1 MIRSSRETTTQ
12 PLQVSTL
19 LVKGTHPQPSTP
31 LSPANCVAMTAC
43 RYVIALNQ
51 LVISTFGCLP
61 SKKVEYACCHD
72 RKQLSQ
78 NSKKAISD
86 FNLRVF
92 AVKRAKYACCHDRKQ
107 LSQNSKKAISD
118 FNLRVFAVKRAKYA
132 CCHDSMQLLHNSMK
146 SISDFN
152 LLVLQSKGTNMH
164 STAPHRQRDPRS
176 HTDG

>member
-1 MIRSSRETTTQ
+1 MQPQKCHRGRLQLVVGWVCCLIRSSRETTTQ

-92 AVKRAKYACCHDRKQ
+92 AVKRAKYACCHD
-107 LSQNSKKAISD
+107 
-118 FNLRVFAVKRAKYA
+118 
-132 CCHDSMQLLHNSMK
+132 SMQLLHNSMK

-176 HTDG
+176 HTDA